1 MRMLNAGL
9 VMALMGMGDTAQ
21 RVRPATRPR
30 HHGRR
35 QGHVQ
40 PPARPVRKVA
50 AQGEAPGPGMTYTRK
65 YRPPY
70 TRKPPPAL
78 LAADALWDEARDEDR
93 RLEAL
98 EAELALMSDEYD
110 FGGSL

>member
-1 MRMLNAGL
+1 MAGHE
-9 VMALMGMGDTAQ
+9 VP
-21 RVRPATRPR
+21 VRC
-30 HHGRR
+30 
-35 QGHVQ
+35 VSD
-40 PPARPVRKVA
+40 RPVPLVVHGDYRWLDGGHCRSHRV
-50 AQGEAPGPGMTYTRK
+50 EYLGMTYTRK

-110 FGGSL
+110 FGGPL